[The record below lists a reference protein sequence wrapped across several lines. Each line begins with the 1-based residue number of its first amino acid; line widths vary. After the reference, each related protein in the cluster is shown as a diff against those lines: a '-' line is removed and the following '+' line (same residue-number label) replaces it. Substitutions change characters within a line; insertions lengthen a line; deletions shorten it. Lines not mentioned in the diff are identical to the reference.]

1 MANDINYQALTNET
15 VNPFIEKSSPH
26 NDPHGLDDQ
35 TTDTDNEDAN
45 RDNSIMI
52 HVVPD
57 TSKGKLSHFIFL
69 K

>member
-15 VNPFIEKSSPH
+15 VNPFIENSSQQH
-26 NDPHGLDDQ
+26 IDGHCIDE
-35 TTDTDNEDAN
+35 TTDTENEDAN

-57 TSKGKLSHFIFL
+57 TSKGMFEFNKFA
-69 K
+69 